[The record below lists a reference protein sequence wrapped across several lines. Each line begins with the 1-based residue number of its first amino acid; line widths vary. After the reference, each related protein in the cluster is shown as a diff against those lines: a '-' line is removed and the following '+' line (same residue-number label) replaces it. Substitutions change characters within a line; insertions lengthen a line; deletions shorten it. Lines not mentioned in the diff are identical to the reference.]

1 MVSLPNQ
8 ILQKMAKQ
16 TGSTKDQTK
25 KKSNSSSKTTSN
37 STLASIPEIIEE
49 AKKGRM
55 FILVDDENRENEG
68 DLVIA
73 AEKIDAQK
81 INFMAKYGRGLI
93 CLALNQKR
101 VLQLELPFMATINQS
116 RHQTAFTISIEAKEG
131 ISTGISA
138 ADRATTILAAINE
151 KSGKESIVSPGHVF
165 PLQAKDGGVL
175 VRAGHTEA
183 SVDISKLAGLNPSA
197 VICEIIN
204 DDGSM
209 ARLPDLRIFAK
220 KHDLKIASIADLI
233 QYRREHERLIELVN
247 EREFIDKKFGKFI
260 AKTYCSKVDDIEH
273 LVLIKGEINSTKPN
287 LVRMHHFNLID
298 DCLFEVNSERSG
310 LLDKSLKKITENEQG
325 IVVIIRYP
333 DKKLFDINTLQNEV
347 ANTALKQEPLR
358 DYGIGAQIL
367 VDLGVKNLTLLTNRK
382 KPVIG
387 IEAYG
392 IKICGYQKL

>member
-25 KKSNSSSKTTSN
+25 KKSNPSSKTTSN

-197 VICEIIN
+197 VICEIMN

-260 AKTYCSKVDDIEH
+260 AKTYRSKVDDIEH
-273 LVLIKGEINSTKPN
+273 LVLIKGEIHSTKPN

-367 VDLGVKNLTLLTNRK
+367 VDLGVKNLVLLTNRK

-392 IKICGYQKL
+392 IKICDYLKL